1 MSTDPDTLARYR
13 LHAELAKVLT
23 DPKRLM
29 LLDALRDADRTVGEL
44 ATALGMSLPNTS
56 QHLAVLRSA
65 GLVDGR
71 REGASVRYRIAEPA
85 IVDACDI
92 VHGIVD
98 RRLATGAARIPAGV
112 AAPAATGA
120 PAPVPTPIAG

>member
-56 QHLAVLRSA
+56 QHLAVLRAA

-71 REGASVRYRIAEPA
+71 REGASVRYRIAEPS

-98 RRLATGAARIPAGV
+98 RRLAVRSARISAGV
-112 AAPAATGA
+112 AAPAAAGA
-120 PAPVPTPIAG
+120 PAPVSTPIAG